1 MSESTDDVLLARLR
15 YGRVFLFLGFDYLF
29 DIYKFNP
36 VLRFISENLNEEI
49 NNYNDIFQRGDAI
62 NAENNFRRIKHNID
76 SIPTNNA
83 LDIISL
89 IKWNAVYTSS
99 VDDLILNRLKTLSRV
114 TRPICS
120 ADKPYS
126 YSRSELCVF
135 YLFGLYS
142 RSDESEKIP
151 SSRVEY
157 LRRKNESLLMFN
169 NLVDSLSPLDTLII
183 SGWRPDSDPVSSEN
197 MYQVISKLSQNQ
209 TYIFGQDDVFHDDLI
224 NTLINE
230 NKITNAGK
238 SLPDF
243 ISLNEKNILDLSEYS
258 DELDS
263 FIRVKDRPLEIPIR
277 LRRSLNN
284 YGEIVEDKFF
294 YGIDENHNKNEL
306 LRDFLYESSRTPVW
320 NAYPLKLDFEREHF
334 SDLLKLVLDELKKNK
349 VSESPIIL
357 HGATG
362 TGKSISIARLCYTLY
377 DLNKYVIIHINNQ
390 VDTLDYKI
398 IDDVCEWAESMDG
411 LITVICWDGMSSIDT
426 YQNLSSFLSSR
437 GRKQLVIG
445 TTYKDDSPKS
455 KRYVNAPEQF
465 THRENTAFLK
475 YLHKNNIPLGTESI
489 SFNSVFL
496 VTLYRLLPETRFSI
510 TSGVVNEA
518 NHIKQVLSNKLTRI
532 DSCENVIAEAFR
544 KVLGKDN
551 SFLSTYSNLDN
562 KVNISD
568 VIDIVMIFGKS
579 GIETPLDL
587 IIRVHPA
594 LRLTNLGE
602 AFKSVDIIRW
612 SESKFG
618 DINLSPRNT
627 LEAIIYCKRILPTRR
642 VHIDKLLS
650 VISCIEQKT
659 LYNSM
664 EINFCTDIVKAF
676 GPNGPSGREYQEFYL
691 DISREI
697 GTLLYTKKIDSPRL
711 MLSQA
716 NLLREYG
723 KRKYTDTSI
732 FYQDYYD
739 LLQEALMV
747 IEKAIFL
754 EQKKEHPFH
763 KQFSY
768 TLIALY
774 GEKGSILG
782 TLANQC
788 SNDNKDYKIIS
799 RYITEAINTLKES
812 FKYNITN
819 YLSLDSIAWIVMNYS
834 KSSVSPEAEK
844 LKFLLDAVSIFSEY
858 NVEDL
863 EERYKSDFLQ
873 RKTDLYKK
881 IGNEYISTKTLEQL
895 RSISTEDYHYYNLTK
910 LTSNINENLDSDAIA
925 LLKQAMDYIDK
936 NQDECLISYKIAV
949 LHLRLFWLL
958 ENSVPMLKG
967 ERVVIKKDDIFW
979 EKIVSLTERI
989 QSLSQNNNIIIYLYL
1004 KAVALFHLGNYKDS
1018 DDLFKKLFRNSDS
1031 ISGSRRVFKS
1041 FLMAN
1046 KNGIRKFSGEIV
1058 NLDIIR
1064 NRGEIYI
1071 DEINTKITILPS
1083 DFGLSNNDKGA
1094 FLNDFHIAFNFLNP
1108 VADNEKFYKGHL

>member
-1 MSESTDDVLLARLR
+1 MNKSIDDILLARLK

-36 VLRFISENLNEEI
+36 VLRYISENLNKEL
-49 NNYNDIFQRGDAI
+49 NDYNDIFQYGDTI
-62 NAENNFRRIKHNID
+62 NAENNFRKIKHNID
-76 SIPTNNA
+76 SIPTNNV
-83 LDIISL
+83 LDIVSL

-99 VDDLILNRLKTLSRV
+99 VDDLILNRLKTFSRI
-114 TRPICS
+114 TRPVCS
-120 ADKPYS
+120 TDKFSS

-142 RSDESEKIP
+142 RSDKSEKIP
-151 SSRVEY
+151 SNRIEH
-157 LRRKNESLLMFN
+157 LKRQNESLLMLN
-169 NLVDSLSPLDTLII
+169 SLVDSISPLDTLII
-183 SGWRPDSDPVSSEN
+183 SGWRPNSDPVSSEN

-209 TYIFGQDDVFHDDLI
+209 TYMFGQDDIFHDELI
-224 NTLINE
+224 CALIDD
-230 NKITNAGK
+230 NKITKAGK

-243 ISLNEKNILDLSEYS
+243 IRLNESSILDLLDHS

-263 FIRVKDRPLEIPIR
+263 FIRINDKPLEIPTKIHR
-277 LRRSLNN
+277 LLNN

-294 YGIDENHNKNEL
+294 YDIAKNNNRSEL
-306 LRDFLYESSRTPVW
+306 LRDFLYESSRSPVW

-334 SDLLKLVLDELKKNK
+334 ADLLKLVLDELKKNK

-377 DLNKYVIIHINNQ
+377 DLNKYVVIHINNQ
-390 VDTLDYKI
+390 VATLDYKV
-398 IDDVCEWAESMDG
+398 IDDVCEWAESKGG
-411 LITVICWDGMSSIDT
+411 LVTVICWDGMSSIDT

-445 TTYKDDSPKS
+445 TTYKDDSSKS

-465 THRENTAFLK
+465 TPKENTAFLK
-475 YLHKNNIPLGTESI
+475 YLKKNNIPLGSESI

-518 NHIKQVLSNKLTRI
+518 NHIKQLLSNKITRV

-544 KVLGKDN
+544 KAFDKDN
-551 SFLSTYSNLDN
+551 FFLESHSGLDN

-579 GIETPLDL
+579 GIETPLDI

-627 LEAIIYCKRILPTRR
+627 LEAKIYCKRILQTSR

-650 VISCIEQKT
+650 VISCIEQKN

-676 GPNGPSGREYQEFYL
+676 GPNGPSGREYQDFYL

-697 GTLLYTKKIDSPRL
+697 GTLLNTKKIDSSRL
-711 MLSQA
+711 MLFQA

-739 LLQEALMV
+739 ILQEALTV
-747 IEKAIFL
+747 IEKAISL
-754 EQKKEHPFH
+754 EQKKEHLYH

-799 RYITEAINTLKES
+799 RYITEAVNTLKES

-844 LKFLLDAVSIFSEY
+844 LKFLLDAISIFSEY

-873 RKTDLYKK
+873 RKTDLYNKV
-881 IGNEYISTKTLEQL
+881 GNKYISTKTLEQL
-895 RSISTEDYHYYNLTK
+895 KNISTEDYHYYNLTK
-910 LTSNINENLDSDAIA
+910 LTANIKENLDNDSIISLKKAI
-925 LLKQAMDYIDK
+925 DYIDK
-936 NQDECLISYKIAV
+936 NKDECLVSYKINV

-958 ENSVPMLKG
+958 ENNAPMLKG

-979 EKIVSLTERI
+979 GKIVLLTDRI
-989 QSLSQNNNIIIYLYL
+989 QSLSYNNNIIIYLYL

-1018 DDLFKKLFRNSDS
+1018 DDLFKTLSRNSDS

-1046 KNGIRKFSGEIV
+1046 KNGIRKFSGEIIH
-1058 NLDIIR
+1058 LDIVR

-1083 DFGLSNNDKGA
+1083 DFGLSNNNKGE
-1094 FLNDFHIAFNFLNP
+1094 FINDFHIAFNFINP